1 MKLKDK
7 AEAIRLVID
16 REVDILD
23 IEGLL
28 KKLSDLINISGL
40 SAELVP
46 QARMAYR
53 EAQERTIMEF
63 MSNPI
68 DLPVS
73 TLNDLIKAK
82 TRKEEGMLE
91 YCEKLDKRVSYS
103 QESMRTIISLRK
115 QEIQSGL

>member
-1 MKLKDK
+1 MNIKDK
-7 AEAIRLVID
+7 AEAIRMVID
-16 REVDILD
+16 REVQILD
-23 IEGLL
+23 VETLIN
-28 KKLSDLINISGL
+28 KLNDLIAISGL

-53 EAQERTIMEF
+53 EAQERTIIDF
-63 MSNPI
+63 MNNPI